1 MQILDVDQNFE
12 IIFAIKG
19 LVSEGNSVRD
29 RLYEYIPQ
37 MIYIGIS
44 PEELEGLKKFIENP
58 FTVPMGDYEVIYGTI
73 LSKFGEVEIP
83 PPIYTQAVKYGMNRD
98 IPMKGIDLDE
108 DSFGDIYGENFRIR
122 DLVRYIRKK
131 RRMMRREFNLNSPEE
146 FVIDWKNEIET
157 NHGLRKME
165 QSRSAQICGEIN
177 KVAKENQ
184 DQKRIAII
192 EYELKDD
199 VERSLRIA
207 PES

>member
-37 MIYIGIS
+37 RIYIGIS

-157 NHGLRKME
+157 NPGLRKME
-165 QSRSAQICGEIN
+165 QSRSTQICGEIN

>member
-83 PPIYTQAVKYGMNRD
+83 PPIYTQDVKYGMNRD

-131 RRMMRREFNLNSPEE
+131 RRMMSREFNLNSPEE

-157 NHGLRKME
+157 NPGLRKME

-177 KVAKENQ
+177 KVSKENQ